1 MKRVLICE
9 PNHSTTFALSGALE
23 FEGFEVLLAH
33 NSENARFQIIM
44 ESPDF
49 VLIDWLEFDIRH
61 MDIKDFIGQLKHIRP
76 DTMFVFISH
85 IGVQRDVSDFEE
97 MVADRG
103 ADDYILKPFNPTH
116 VIEQLNNWSAKMTR

>member
-1 MKRVLICE
+1 MTRVLICE

-23 FEGFEVLLAH
+23 LEGFEVLLAH
-33 NSENARFQIIM
+33 DSENARFKIIM

-61 MDIKDFIGQLKHIRP
+61 MDIKNFIGQLKRLRP
-76 DTMFVFISH
+76 NTMFVFISH
-85 IGVQRDVSDFEE
+85 IGVRKDVSDFEE
-97 MVADRG
+97 MVASHG

-116 VIEQLNNWSAKMTR
+116 VIEQLKNWSAKTTR